1 MLNRNLRDYQKEI
14 ALTAC
19 EKLKKLG
26 FVYISAEVRT
36 GKTLMALETAR
47 LYGSKKVLFV
57 TKIKAKDSINK
68 DYINFGYN
76 SHFEL
81 EVINTES
88 MHKAKISPELVIN
101 DESHKFGAF
110 PKPSK
115 GQKTFKDMF
124 GHLPVI
130 CLSGTPC
137 PESYSQ
143 LYHQFAVS
151 DFSPFSEYAN
161 FYRWSNDFVD
171 KKTKKLAHGIINDY
185 SHAKKDKILEVLNDY
200 FITFTQKDAG
210 FSTEIN
216 EKILYCE
223 MSGQTKKIIER
234 LRMDKVVQGKNE
246 VILADTAVKLMQKIH
261 QLSSGT
267 VIFESGKSIVLDDF
281 KAKFVSKYF
290 EGKKIAIFY
299 KFKAELEAIRT
310 YLDVTDNLEEFNATN
325 RSIALQIVS
334 GREGLNL
341 SKAEALV
348 FFNIDFSAVSYW
360 QARDRM
366 TTKERELNQVYWLFS
381 DFGIEKEIYEAVS
394 QKKDYTLSIF
404 NRKWRS
410 KNYKEI

>member
-1 MLNRNLRDYQKEI
+1 MLNRTLRDYQKRIGEE
-14 ALTAC
+14 AC

-26 FVYISAEVRT
+26 FIYISAEVRT

-57 TKIKAKDSINK
+57 TKIKAISSINQ
-68 DYINFGYN
+68 DYLNFGY
-76 SHFEL
+76 SDFFEI

-88 MHKAKISPELVIN
+88 MHKHKIKPDLVIN
-101 DESHKFGAF
+101 DEAHKFAAF

-115 GQKTFKDMF
+115 GQKTFKDLF
-124 GHLPVI
+124 GKLPLI

-143 LYHQFAVS
+143 LFHQFS
-151 DFSPFSEYAN
+151 LTDFAPFSDYAN
-161 FYRWSNDFVD
+161 FYRWADDFVI
-171 KKTKKLAHGIINDY
+171 KKQRKLPHGIITDY
-185 SHAKKDKILEVLNDY
+185 SNAKKEKILDVLNDY

-216 EKILYCE
+216 EKILTVE
-223 MSGQTKKIIER
+223 MPATIKKIIER
-234 LRMDKVVQGKNE
+234 LNRDKIVQGKNE
-246 VILADTAVKLMQKIH
+246 VILADTAVKLMQKTH

-267 VIFESGKSIVLDDF
+267 VIFESGKSIVIDDF

-334 GREGLNL
+334 CREGLNL

-381 DFGIEKEIYEAVS
+381 DFGIEKDIYEAVS
-394 QKKDYTLSIF
+394 DKKDYTLSIF
-404 NRKWRS
+404 NRKWKN
-410 KNYKEI
+410 KNYNVI